1 MILDKLYNKT
11 SILATS
17 IAVTLAN
24 WQLCLFNNHVDK
36 ILGILGP
43 PHMDNF
49 TW

>member
-24 WQLCLFNNHVDK
+24 WQLCLFIK
-36 ILGILGP
+36 APGP
-43 PHMDNF
+43 IYHKYYNGVIQ
-49 TW
+49 